1 MPRKPHL
8 ILGTLLA
15 ASLAGTYLSWAGSQA
30 PVAGPVASWVATV
43 SLGTLLTASVLWH
56 RYARRAP
63 LRPDWLTRRWTR
75 LRYAA
80 AGAAIAS
87 LVVRV
92 VATDAL
98 VNTSVSS
105 ASGLAAGLVVLG
117 AFAVAVRRAGHAR
130 PPRGVAVLGSG
141 AAVAGLVGL
150 AWLNVGTT
158 GGSLEQIAV
167 RAVHLVAAGAWIGG
181 AVWHNAVG
189 VPAHAAASD
198 TGVPPVLRGFQRVV
212 PLLVVA
218 TLATGLHQAVTW
230 LGTNPSTYLTTTVG
244 RLVALKLVAVLA
256 LATVVA
262 RALLKRASAAGSTPE
277 NPS

>member
-1 MPRKPHL
+1 MPRKPRL
-8 ILGTLLA
+8 ILGTLLT
-15 ASLAGTYLSWAGSQA
+15 ASLAGTYLSWVGSPT
-30 PVAGPVASWVATV
+30 PVAGPVASWVATI
-43 SLGTLLTASVLWH
+43 SLGTLLTTSVLWH
-56 RYARRAP
+56 RYARRTA

-80 AGAAIAS
+80 AGAAIAG
-87 LVVRV
+87 LGVRV
-92 VATDAL
+92 TATDAL
-98 VNTSVSS
+98 VNAPISS
-105 ASGLAAGLVVLG
+105 ASGLAVGLVVLSG
-117 AFAVAVRRAGHAR
+117 LAVVVRRAGHAQ
-130 PPRGVAVLGSG
+130 PPRGFAVLGSG

-158 GGSLEQIAV
+158 GGSLEQTAV
-167 RAVHLVAAGAWIGG
+167 RAVHLVAVGAWIGG

-189 VPAHAAASD
+189 VPAHATASD
-198 TGVPPVLRGFQRVV
+198 TGVPPVLRGFQRMV

-244 RLVALKLVAVLA
+244 RLVALKLAAVLV

-262 RALLKRASAAGSTPE
+262 RALLKRASAAGSTSE